1 MNFLLT
7 TENLDLFGFEQAV
20 LGEDVP
26 PRAEGLEIDGFK
38 GPSIPSHSVI
48 LWLHNTS
55 HRS

>member
-1 MNFLLT
+1 MNFLFT

-26 PRAEGLEIDGFK
+26 PRAERLEIDGFK